1 MYVFTICKLAALVV
15 FIKLEVFNFCCKL
28 QRVPKLQ
35 QQDQAIWWD
44 TMVKMQKLLRKASLS
59 LFNGGKIDKETM
71 HNYFM
76 SGECP

>member
-1 MYVFTICKLAALVV
+1 
-15 FIKLEVFNFCCKL
+15 
-28 QRVPKLQ
+28 VPKLQ

-76 SGECP
+76 SGECPGLLFPYKYFRLHADTENLLASLLLRAIF

>member
-1 MYVFTICKLAALVV
+1 
-15 FIKLEVFNFCCKL
+15 L

-44 TMVKMQKLLRKASLS
+44 TMVKMQKLLRKSSLS
-59 LFNGGKIDKETM
+59 LFNSGKIDKETM

-76 SGECP
+76 SGKHRLLSILHSHGDGKDSCITMTLHFFHLY